1 MDRRT
6 KIVATVGPA
15 CDDDAALGALLGAG
29 VDVVRLN
36 LAHGTPEDQ
45 VARLHR
51 VRRVADELGL
61 PVAVLADLPGPKVRT
76 APFPDGGVFL
86 AEGDIL
92 ELVPSDGVS
101 PSSRER
107 IGVDYASLC
116 DDAADGESIVLGDG
130 ATSLRVE
137 ACRPDGLLAR
147 VISGGRLHGR
157 PGVHLPA
164 GRLRIATPTA
174 TDLAL
179 LDVIV
184 AAGADLVAISFVRQA
199 ADVARVRDA
208 LAASGTTGPG
218 GPGGHAPML
227 VAKIETRAAVDD
239 LGAIMDVADA
249 LMVARGDLGADCP
262 IEEVPHLQKRIV
274 RACVEW
280 GRPVITATQMLES
293 MIHSPAPT
301 RAEASD
307 VANAVFDGTD
317 AVMLSAETAIGRDP
331 AHVVRTMARIV
342 GRAEMEADYLQWGR
356 RLGRLQRTHPL
367 PETLAITAATT
378 HAAWEVAVELGVR
391 AVLCWTRSGLTA
403 RAMARFRP
411 PCQLISL
418 SPSDVTARQ
427 LALSWGVTPLRVD
440 EHPSVDELVWFAVET
455 AVRDGLVDKG
465 DVVVV
470 VAGSPE
476 EEVPSTDAL
485 RVVRVR

>member
-6 KIVATVGPA
+6 KIVATLGPA
-15 CDDDAALGALLGAG
+15 SDDDAALGELLRAG

-36 LAHGTPEDQ
+36 LAHGRPEDQ
-45 VARLHR
+45 VDQLRR

-61 PVAVLADLPGPKVRT
+61 PIAVLADLPGPKVRT
-76 APFPDGGVFL
+76 APFPEGGVFL

-92 ELVPSDGVS
+92 ELVPSDGTV

-116 DDAADGESIVLGDG
+116 ADASDGETIVLGDG
-130 ATSLRVE
+130 AISLRVE
-137 ACRPDGLLAR
+137 ACRPETLLAR
-147 VISGGRLHGR
+147 VVSGGRLQGR

-164 GRLRIATPTA
+164 GRLRIATPTD
-174 TDLAL
+174 TDLVL
-179 LDVIV
+179 LDLIV
-184 AAGADLVAISFVRQA
+184 TAGADLVAISFVRQA
-199 ADVARVRDA
+199 ADVQRVRDA
-208 LAASGTTGPG
+208 LGARVSGGVDG
-218 GPGGHAPML
+218 SGPML

-239 LGAIMDVADA
+239 LEAIMDVADA

-317 AVMLSAETAIGRDP
+317 AVMLSGETAIGRDP
-331 AHVVRTMARIV
+331 AGVVRTMARIV
-342 GRAEMEADYLQWGR
+342 QRAEMEADYLQWGR

-367 PETLAITAATT
+367 PETLAVTAATA
-378 HAAWEVAVELGVR
+378 HAAWEVAVELGAR

-427 LALSWGVTPLRVD
+427 LALSWGVTPRRVD
-440 EHPSVDELVWFAVET
+440 EHPSIDELVWFAVET
-455 AVRDGLVDKG
+455 AVRAGYVTKG

-470 VAGSPE
+470 LAGSPE
-476 EEVPSTDAL
+476 EAVPSTDAL